1 MLYTNTAG
9 TGHARAPCPSST
21 HRDRTDES
29 PTQVAEG
36 FIEVGRYGVSIK
48 TPKRLFQLF
57 AESDSVC
64 KAWRKNLVHVITQ
77 GRGGQ

>member
-1 MLYTNTAG
+1 M
-9 TGHARAPCPSST
+9 
-21 HRDRTDES
+21 
-29 PTQVAEG
+29 
-36 FIEVGRYGVSIK
+36 GRYGVSIK